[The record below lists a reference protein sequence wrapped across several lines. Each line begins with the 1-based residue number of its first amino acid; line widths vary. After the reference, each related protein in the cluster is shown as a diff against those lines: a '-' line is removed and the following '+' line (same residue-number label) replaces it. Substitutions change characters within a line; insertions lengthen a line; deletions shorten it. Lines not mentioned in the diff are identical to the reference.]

1 MRWDLIIPVLLMYAG
16 VAVLTSVALRRVRD
30 SLDYMLAGRQLGYG
44 LVIPHIIGAFFGA
57 GSTIGVSALA
67 YIWGFGGSWY
77 NMAEALGLWIL
88 MAFMARRFWHLGKR
102 LNFVTLPDLLE
113 SYYGKGFKA
122 ITGLF
127 IALGYMSWVAGQI
140 VGGGRVLQTITGF
153 PLVWG
158 IILATA
164 LVGFYAGFGG
174 LWGSVFADLVFG
186 SLTVI
191 GAVVIAPVLI
201 SQVGGWSGIVSRV
214 PANYLHFFWLG
225 EKNPIWGGIYGW
237 TSVKWFIWYL
247 MVFVP
252 AFAIGQLNI
261 QRIYACKSER
271 VAAGMSTFI
280 SAYVM
285 IQPVF
290 FAVFGMVAFALNPN
304 LPSKDAA
311 APWVMANAMSTPVAV
326 VFLCSVMATIL
337 SCAAA
342 GLNVSSSSLVRDIW
356 RQKNPNL
363 DELKAGRIASLGV
376 TLLSLVLALALPDV
390 VGWLALGFTLMSCSL
405 FIPTAAIVVAKGRFT
420 KWATPKGAI
429 WSSLIGGGA
438 AILWK
443 VLIQVYGM
451 PFKNWDPVFIGL
463 PTSVV
468 LFFIISAMTSNEKIQ
483 ANETYKARIK
493 TIQEVFDEVRPC
505 FAFEGKDSLIVLA
518 SIFVAI
524 FVMPKVLALF

>member
-1 MRWDLIIPVLLMYAG
+1 MRWDLIIPVLLMYVG
-16 VAVLTSVALRRVRD
+16 VAVLTSVALKRVRD

-44 LVIPHIIGAFFGA
+44 LIIPHIIGAFFGA

-77 NMAEALGLWIL
+77 NMAEAIGLWLL

-102 LNFVTLPDLLE
+102 LDFVTLPDLLE

-140 VGGGRVLQTITGF
+140 VGGGRVLETITGF

-174 LWGSVFADLVFG
+174 LWGSVFADLIFG

-191 GAVVIAPVLI
+191 GAVLIAPILI
-201 SQVGGWSGIVSRV
+201 HQVGGWDGVLSKI
-214 PANYLHFFWLG
+214 PANYLSFFWLG
-225 EKNPIWGGIYGW
+225 ETKPVWGIYGW

-261 QRIYACKSER
+261 QRIYACKTEK

-280 SAYVM
+280 AAYVM
-285 IQPVF
+285 VQPVF
-290 FAVFGMVAFALNPN
+290 FAVFGMVAFALNPA

-342 GLNVSSSSLVRDIW
+342 GLNVSSSSIVRDIW
-356 RQKNPNL
+356 KQKNPNL
-363 DELKAGRIASLGV
+363 DELKAGRIASLTV
-376 TLLSLVLALALPDV
+376 TVLSLVFALALPDV

-405 FIPTAAIVVAKGRFT
+405 FIPTVVIVATRGRFT
-420 KWATPKGAI
+420 KWATPTGAI
-429 WSSLIGGGA
+429 WSTLIGGGA
-438 AILWK
+438 AIVWK
-443 VLIQVYGM
+443 ILTQTYGM
-451 PFKNWDPVFIGL
+451 PFRNWDPVFIGL
-463 PTSVV
+463 PISVI
-468 LFFIISAMTSNEKIQ
+468 LFFVISAVTSNEKIRK
-483 ANETYKARIK
+483 NETYTTRVK

-505 FAFEGKDSLIVLA
+505 FAFEGKDSIIVGLCVLI
-518 SIFVAI
+518 AI
-524 FVMPKVLALF
+524 FVMPRVLSLF

>member
-1 MRWDLIIPVLLMYAG
+1 MRWDLIIPVLLMYVG
-16 VAVLTSVALRRVRD
+16 VAVLTSVALKRVRD

-77 NMAEALGLWIL
+77 NMAEAIGLWLL

-127 IALGYMSWVAGQI
+127 IAMGYMSWVAGQI
-140 VGGGRVLQTITGF
+140 VGGGRVLETITGF

-158 IILATA
+158 IVLATA

-174 LWGSVFADLVFG
+174 LWGSVFADLIFG

-191 GAVVIAPVLI
+191 GAVIIAPILI
-201 SQVGGWSGIVSRV
+201 YQVGGWNGILSKI
-214 PANYLHFFWLG
+214 PSNYLSFFWLG
-225 EKNPIWGGIYGW
+225 ETKPVWGIYGW
-237 TSVKWFIWYL
+237 TSIKWFIWYL

-261 QRIYACKSER
+261 QRIYACKTEK

-285 IQPVF
+285 VQPIF
-290 FAVFGMVAFALNPN
+290 FAVFGMVAFALNPA

-311 APWVMANAMSTPVAV
+311 APWVMANAMTTPVAV
-326 VFLCSVMATIL
+326 VFLCSVIATIL

-342 GLNVSSSSLVRDIW
+342 GLNVSSSSIVRDIW
-356 RQKNPNL
+356 RQKTPNL

-376 TLLSLVLALALPDV
+376 TALSLVFALSLPDV

-405 FIPTAAIVVAKGRFT
+405 FVPTVVIVATRGRFT
-420 KWATPKGAI
+420 KWATPAGAI
-429 WSSLIGGGA
+429 WSTLIGGGS
-438 AILWK
+438 AIAWK
-443 VLIQVYGM
+443 ILTQFYGA
-451 PFKNWDPVFIGL
+451 PFRDWDPVFIGL
-463 PTSVV
+463 PVSVI
-468 LFFIISAMTSNEKIQ
+468 LFFVISAATSNEKIQ
-483 ANETYKARIK
+483 KDETYKVRIK
-493 TIQEVFDEVRPC
+493 TIQEVFDEIRPC
-505 FAFEGKDSLIVLA
+505 FAFEGKDSIIIALSVLL
-518 SIFVAI
+518 AI
-524 FVMPKVLALF
+524 FVLPKVLSVF